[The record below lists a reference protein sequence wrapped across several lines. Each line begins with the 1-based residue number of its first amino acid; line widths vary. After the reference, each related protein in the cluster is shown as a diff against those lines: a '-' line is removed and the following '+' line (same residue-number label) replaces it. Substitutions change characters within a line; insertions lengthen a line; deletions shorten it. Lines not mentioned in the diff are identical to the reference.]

1 MINIFT
7 NKDNFFIEISKSK
20 PYESYKHGIMIS
32 DFRENCI
39 KTFLLFPC
47 IFEKQHILLLLKQL
61 YAIAMALFHLQVHAG
76 DVPFAGGLADI
87 IKAS

>member
-1 MINIFT
+1 MLFDTKNSPYAFKTKLSCEIN
-7 NKDNFFIEISKSK
+7 KSK
-20 PYESYKHGIMIS
+20 TYESYKHGIMIS

-61 YAIAMALFHLQVHAG
+61 YSHSDGVVSIT
-76 DVPFAGGLADI
+76 
-87 IKAS
+87 

>member
-1 MINIFT
+1 LINIFT

-47 IFEKQHILLLLKQL
+47 IFEKQHILLLLKQ
-61 YAIAMALFHLQVHAG
+61 
-76 DVPFAGGLADI
+76 PFSHSDGVVSLASPCWGCPFCGW
-87 IKAS
+87 ACGHN